1 MTYDELKE
9 IVNTNSDIRK
19 KIYLCN
25 FFTCRIE
32 KIEKTKISLIKN
44 IFGNYV
50 VTLWLDYE
58 YGKFSERQTFND
70 KDLAAN
76 YAWQL
81 FTRL

>member
-9 IVNTNSDIRK
+9 IVNANSDIRK
-19 KIYLCN
+19 KIYLFN

-44 IFGNYV
+44 IFGKYV

-58 YGKFSERQTFND
+58 YGKFSERQTFDD
-70 KDLAAN
+70 KDSAAN